1 MLLLL
6 IPMCCSPCLKNWIM
20 SATRATVVGTRSSNS
35 VWTKARTG
43 VTFATSYELACSDLA
58 CCFVNWKELALHR
71 NWECWVVYERYIHNG
86 TTLTV
91 CTGRKKCGY
100 RTYLLYSIVK
110 QKATIRLIII
120 NKNLQNG
127 PNRDLNPGP
136 PPPKGGI
143 IPLDHRGSLPLFD
156 DHIQRF
162 WLSVHLGH

>member
-1 MLLLL
+1 
-6 IPMCCSPCLKNWIM
+6 
-20 SATRATVVGTRSSNS
+20 
-35 VWTKARTG
+35 
-43 VTFATSYELACSDLA
+43 
-58 CCFVNWKELALHR
+58 
-71 NWECWVVYERYIHNG
+71 VYERYIHNG

-110 QKATIRLIII
+110 QKAPIRLIIII

-143 IPLDHRGSLPLFD
+143 IPLDHWD
-156 DHIQRF
+156 DV
-162 WLSVHLGH
+162 L